1 MIIYFHAPVFAD
13 AFLHFIRQKDIISV
27 TARMNAEC
35 GYSGGR
41 LLVSIYVAA
50 IPGIVREKEERK
62 LMKIRMITALALSA
76 VMTMGMAVTATAD
89 DSADIGKVT
98 LIMAQ
103 RDEFLSALEAGCK
116 AKAEEV
122 GMDLATQDANGD
134 QNKVIQYVAAAA
146 ADGQKAVIVNV
157 VDPTACQAVIDEA
170 GDMKVV
176 FVNRAGKFQGDFLA
190 EYFNDKG
197 QTEIKYIL
205 LNGIIGQT
213 STTLRTESVLKALE
227 DGGIKAEEATAPL
240 ACLYDRTEA
249 MNKISPLL
257 AAGTEFDCII
267 SNNDAMALGAI
278 EACKNNGYDPS
289 SFPIVGIDATA
300 DGRQAI
306 KDGEMAMSVFQDP
319 NGQGAGAVMAALN
332 MVQGNPINDGTDF
345 EIDSENAYTVWVP
358 FEAVTPDN
366 VADYDNR

>member
-1 MIIYFHAPVFAD
+1 M
-13 AFLHFIRQKDIISV
+13 KKM
-27 TARMNAEC
+27 RM
-35 GYSGGR
+35 
-41 LLVSIYVAA
+41 L
-50 IPGIVREKEERK
+50 
-62 LMKIRMITALALSA
+62 TALALSA
-76 VMTMGMAVTATAD
+76 VMVMGMAVTATAD
-89 DSADIGKVT
+89 DAADIGKVT

-176 FVNRAGKFQGDFLA
+176 FVNRVPDDTSILDPEKAVYVGSDEHTSGKFQGDFLA
-190 EYFNDKG
+190 EYFKEQGKD
-197 QTEIKYIL
+197 EIKYIL

-213 STTLRTESVLKALE
+213 STSLRTESVLKALE

-319 NGQGAGAVMAALN
+319 NGQGAGAVMAAMN
-332 MVQGNPINDGTDF
+332 MVQGKAINEGTEF
-345 EIDSENAYTVWVP
+345 EIDSENPAIVWVP